1 MKLGPA
7 PPPAGRPLF
16 MHTRHG
22 HRAYLGVGR
31 SFFSSNIILHEYAD
45 VRECAEYY
53 TRFTLL
59 KKRGLITRECDTH
72 TGLISLLTDVIYVII

>member
-1 MKLGPA
+1 MGPA
-7 PPPAGRPLF
+7 ALYPLQ
-16 MHTRHG
+16 TRHG

-45 VRECAEYY
+45 VSECAEYC

-59 KKRGLITRECDTH
+59 KKFK
-72 TGLISLLTDVIYVII
+72 ISFEKAWLDYS